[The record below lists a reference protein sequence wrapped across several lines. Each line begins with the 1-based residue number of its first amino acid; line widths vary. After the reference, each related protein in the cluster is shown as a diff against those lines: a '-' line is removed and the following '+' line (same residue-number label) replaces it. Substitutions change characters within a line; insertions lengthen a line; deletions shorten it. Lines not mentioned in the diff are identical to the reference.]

1 MSTQE
6 KRHDKQLEDTRYCRT
21 HRNGDD
27 GNGHTQREQSRR
39 RGDDNEVIGE
49 VPVHLRHLF
58 NLGTEVE
65 DEVKAA
71 HMALTMAK
79 KRHDL
84 VMSAFSLALQS
95 NAPFD
100 VAQKDYIGVKI
111 CPFWQV
117 VGVTH
122 DEAST
127 DMHGMDLGE
136 MFRDVLKGRSQR
148 HSH

>member
-1 MSTQE
+1 MTNNSKTL
-6 KRHDKQLEDTRYCRT
+6 DIA
-21 HRNGDD
+21 
-27 GNGHTQREQSRR
+27 QRIAMAMTATGTPNANRADEEVMH
-39 RGDDNEVIGE
+39 NEVIGE

-84 VMSAFSLALQS
+84 VMNAFSLALQS

-136 MFRDVLKGRSQR
+136 MFRDVLKGRSPR